1 MWYNLFYK
9 YNISRIYRT
18 SLVLGFFKNMKKI
31 AFVCQKN
38 SSRIDNLYD
47 VLAKDYEVLQLH
59 DENEVMSFLKESY
72 DDLSV
77 VIVDNPSTKDYIKDV
92 FTYIKNRNNYMFS
105 LPVLVLT
112 DLENMPN
119 DDKYL
124 HNPVVD
130 IIFFN
135 DTEEII
141 LRRIKNA
148 VTLANS
154 TSFDAF
160 SEMLTVLPSLV
171 YLKDRQGRYAFCSQT
186 WHHLNIANES
196 IRGKTDFDVRKDKRN
211 AQIARESDLEVI
223 NSGKGK
229 SYIIKESDEEGTE
242 YLQVIKEPLKKN
254 GDVYGIIA
262 IINNVTES
270 ELLRQKLREKSI
282 TDQLTG
288 LYNRVYFDELTHW
301 EGKDLRFPITIISAD
316 CDGLKQ
322 INDKFGHSAGDQ
334 YICYARDAIRK
345 ALPDKAVVF
354 RMGGDEFLAVVPET
368 DKEEAQKLV
377 DRINKSVKKYKNKD
391 FALSLSVGS
400 HTIKGHNSSIETG
413 VRLSDKEMYKVKK
426 EHKTKIK

>member
-1 MWYNLFYK
+1 MQ
-9 YNISRIYRT
+9 
-18 SLVLGFFKNMKKI
+18 KI
-31 AFVCQKN
+31 VFVYDKD
-38 SSRIDNLYD
+38 SHRIDQLYD
-47 VLAKDYEVLQLH
+47 ILVKDFDVLLAH
-59 DENEVMSFLKESY
+59 DKKETMSLLEQSF

-77 VIVDNPSTKDYIKDV
+77 VIIDNPASKKYTNEVLEYIKD
-92 FTYIKNRNNYMFS
+92 KNNYMFS

-112 DLENMPN
+112 DLENMEK

-124 HNPVVD
+124 NNPVVD

-135 DTEEII
+135 DTEEIAM
-141 LRRIKNA
+141 RRINNA

-171 YLKDRQGRYAFCSQT
+171 YLKDRRGRYAFMSQKL
-186 WHHLNIANES
+186 HHLTS
-196 IRGKTDFDVRKDKRN
+196 STQSVRGCTDFDIRKDKQN
-211 AQIARESDLEVI
+211 AELARQSDLEVI
-223 NSGKGK
+223 RTGKGK
-229 SYIIKESDEEGTE
+229 SYIIKEVDEQGTE

-262 IINNVTES
+262 IINNVTEE

-316 CDGLKQ
+316 CDDLKQ
-322 INDKFGHSAGDQ
+322 INDIYGHAAGDQ
-334 YICYARDAIRK
+334 YICYAKDALK
-345 ALPDKAVVF
+345 NALPKNAVIF

-368 DKEEAQKLV
+368 DSEQADKLV
-377 DRINKSVKKYKNKD
+377 CKINESIKKYKNKD

-400 HTIKGHNSSIETG
+400 HTIDGHGKSIETG

-426 EHKTKIK
+426 ERKANRK

>member
-1 MWYNLFYK
+1 M
-9 YNISRIYRT
+9 R
-18 SLVLGFFKNMKKI
+18 LGVVIMEKI
-31 AFVCQKN
+31 VFLYDKN
-38 SSRIDNLYD
+38 SSRIEQLRDILH
-47 VLAKDYEVLQLH
+47 KDYEILQVY
-59 DENEVMSFLKESY
+59 DKNGIMSLLEHSF

-77 VIVDNPSTKDYIKDV
+77 LIVDNPASKKYIDEV
-92 FTYIKNRNNYMFS
+92 LNFIKEKNNYMFS

-112 DLENMPN
+112 DLENMEK

-135 DTEEII
+135 DTAEIAI
-141 LRRIKNA
+141 RRIKNA
-148 VTLANS
+148 ITLANS

-160 SEMLTVLPSLV
+160 SEMLMELPSLI

-186 WHHLNIANES
+186 WHHLNLEDKS
-196 IRGKTDFDVRKDKRN
+196 IRGKTDFEIRKDQHN
-211 AQIARESDLEVI
+211 AQLARESDLEVI
-223 NSGKGK
+223 NTGKGK
-229 SYIIKESDEEGTE
+229 NYIIKESDEEGTE

-262 IINNVTES
+262 IINNVTE
-270 ELLRQKLREKSI
+270 EEILRQKLREKSI

-316 CDGLKQ
+316 CDDLKI
-322 INDKFGHSAGDQ
+322 INDKFGHAAGDQ

-345 ALPDKAVVF
+345 SLPDKAVVF

-368 DKEEAQKLV
+368 NKEEAKLLV
-377 DRINKSVKKYKNKD
+377 DKINKSVKKYKNKD

-413 VRLSDKEMYKVKK
+413 VKLSDKEMYKVKK
-426 EHKTKIK
+426 EHKTNNK

>member
-1 MWYNLFYK
+1 ME
-9 YNISRIYRT
+9 
-18 SLVLGFFKNMKKI
+18 KI
-31 AFVCQKN
+31 VF
-38 SSRIDNLYD
+38 LYD
-47 VLAKDYEVLQLH
+47 RDSPRISQLRGILLKEYEVLSVH
-59 DENEVMSFLKESY
+59 DKNEIMSLLEQSF

-77 VIVDNPSTKDYIKDV
+77 LIVDNPSNKNYIREV
-92 FTYIKNRNNYMFS
+92 FELVKNKNNYMCS

-112 DLENMPN
+112 DLDNMEK

-124 HNPVVD
+124 DYPVVD

-135 DTEEII
+135 DTPEIAMK
-141 LRRIKNA
+141 RVRNA

-171 YLKDRQGRYAFCSQT
+171 YLKDRKGRYAFMSQKL
-186 WHHLNIANES
+186 HHLYNNVES
-196 IRGKTDFDVRKDKRN
+196 VRGKTDFEIRKDKHN
-211 AQIARESDLEVI
+211 AELARESDLEVI
-223 NSGKGK
+223 TTGKGK
-229 SYIIKESDEEGTE
+229 NYIIKEVDEEGTE
-242 YLQVIKEPLKKN
+242 YLQIIKEPLKKN

-262 IINNVTES
+262 IINNVTDE
-270 ELLRQKLREKSI
+270 ELLRQELREKSI

-301 EGKDLRFPITIISAD
+301 EGKDLKFPITIISAD

-322 INDKFGHSAGDQ
+322 INDVHGHNAGDQ
-334 YICYARDAIRK
+334 YIKFATN
-345 ALPDKAVVF
+345 ALKESLPEKAVIF

-377 DRINKSVKKYKNKD
+377 DKINVAVKKFKNKD

-400 HTIKGHNSSIETG
+400 HTIRGHEDSIEKG
-413 VRLSDKEMYKVKK
+413 VKLSDKEMYKVKK
-426 EHKTKIK
+426 EHKSKL

>member
-1 MWYNLFYK
+1 ME
-9 YNISRIYRT
+9 
-18 SLVLGFFKNMKKI
+18 KI
-31 AFVCQKN
+31 VF
-38 SSRIDNLYD
+38 LYD
-47 VLAKDYEVLQLH
+47 RDSPRISQLRGILLKEYEVLSVH
-59 DENEVMSFLKESY
+59 DKNEIMSLLEQSF

-77 VIVDNPSTKDYIKDV
+77 LIVDNPSNKNYIREV
-92 FTYIKNRNNYMFS
+92 FELVKNKNNYMCS

-112 DLENMPN
+112 DLDNMEK

-124 HNPVVD
+124 DYPVVD

-135 DTEEII
+135 DTPEIAMK
-141 LRRIKNA
+141 RVRNA

-171 YLKDRQGRYAFCSQT
+171 YLKDRKGRYAFMSQKL
-186 WHHLNIANES
+186 HHLYSNVES
-196 IRGKTDFDVRKDKRN
+196 VRGKTDFEIRKDKHN
-211 AQIARESDLEVI
+211 AELARESDLEVI
-223 NSGKGK
+223 TTGKGK
-229 SYIIKESDEEGTE
+229 NYIIKEVDEEGTE
-242 YLQVIKEPLKKN
+242 YLQIIKEPLKKN

-262 IINNVTES
+262 IINNVTDE
-270 ELLRQKLREKSI
+270 ELLRQELREKSI

-301 EGKDLRFPITIISAD
+301 EGKDLKFPITIVSAD

-322 INDKFGHSAGDQ
+322 INDVHGHNAGDQ
-334 YICYARDAIRK
+334 YIKFATN
-345 ALPDKAVVF
+345 ALKESLPEKAVIF

-377 DRINKSVKKYKNKD
+377 DKINAAVKKFKNKD

-400 HTIKGHNSSIETG
+400 HTIRGHEDSIEKG
-413 VRLSDKEMYKVKK
+413 VKLSDKEMYKVKK
-426 EHKTKIK
+426 EHKSKL